1 MPFASI
7 NSTHPRTNPR
17 NFHEKILRIGEALKM
32 TNDGLRITKKFFFS
46 LSQGKIYLQEKKT
59 IPRWILKKT
68 NLFRISEQIFIHLFL
83 KKVYY
88 DKIIRFSGQ
97 GSLELNFLNT
107 L

>member
-1 MPFASI
+1 MLSKSKESKSKP
-7 NSTHPRTNPR
+7 NSR
-17 NFHEKILRIGEALKM
+17 N
-32 TNDGLRITKKFFFS
+32 KKTRDFIEQ
-46 LSQGKIYLQEKKT
+46 QGKIYLQEKKT